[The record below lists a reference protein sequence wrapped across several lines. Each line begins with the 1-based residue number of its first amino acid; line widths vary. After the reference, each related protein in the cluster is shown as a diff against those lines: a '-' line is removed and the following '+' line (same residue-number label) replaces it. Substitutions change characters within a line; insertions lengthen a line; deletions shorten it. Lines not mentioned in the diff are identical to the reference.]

1 MIDLRPWHH
10 PDDTARL
17 QLLAERLWPLSRH
30 PGGIGWEAATR
41 QRRPHTRLAERDGT
55 LVAWAEVEGTEME
68 IYGAGHDAEAGSALL
83 SWALDTVE
91 DARSAQ
97 TDDTAGSGST
107 GGSGD
112 RDSTDGTGA
121 TEPLRLMIRH
131 GDDTLLSLATEA
143 GFTRDPRAHPWHG
156 LFRSATVGSGRP
168 TWPEGYHV
176 RPVREDEAEARVQV
190 HRAAWHPPSIPYPPE
205 AAARVSPDATSRFCT
220 EFYEDMRRTAFYDPE
235 LDLVVQAPDGS
246 LAAHCTV
253 WWSPAL
259 GVAEVEPLGVVP
271 EHRRLGLGGS
281 LALEACAR
289 VGELGGH
296 EVYINGEFVEIY
308 PLPTAVYESVGY
320 TQVEL
325 SAPYTRR

>member
-1 MIDLRPWHH
+1 MIDLRPWNH

-17 QLLAERLWPLSRH
+17 QALAERLWPLSRH

-55 LVAWAEVEGTEME
+55 LVAWAEVEGAGIE
-68 IYGAGHDAEAGSALL
+68 IHGSDQDVEAGAALL
-83 SWALDTVE
+83 SWTLEIVE
-91 DARSAQ
+91 DTRSAEPGGAAGSDS
-97 TDDTAGSGST
+97 TDDTSAIQ
-107 GGSGD
+107 
-112 RDSTDGTGA
+112 
-121 TEPLRLMIRH
+121 PLRLMIRH
-131 GDDTLLSLATEA
+131 GDDALLSLAAEA
-143 GFTRDPRAHPWHG
+143 GFTPDPRAHPWHG
-156 LFRSATVGSGRP
+156 LFRTTTAETTHPRP
-168 TWPEGYHV
+168 IWPEGYRV
-176 RPVREDEAEARVQV
+176 RPVRADEAEARVQV

-205 AAARVSPDATSRFCT
+205 FAAGVSPHAKSRFCA
-220 EFYEDMRRTAFYDPE
+220 EFYEDMRRTAFYAPE
-235 LDLVVQAPDGS
+235 LDLVVEAPDGA

-271 EHRRLGLGGS
+271 AHRRLGLGGS

-296 EVYINGEFVEIY
+296 EVFINGEGVETY
-308 PLPTAVYESVGY
+308 PLPTQVYRSVGY